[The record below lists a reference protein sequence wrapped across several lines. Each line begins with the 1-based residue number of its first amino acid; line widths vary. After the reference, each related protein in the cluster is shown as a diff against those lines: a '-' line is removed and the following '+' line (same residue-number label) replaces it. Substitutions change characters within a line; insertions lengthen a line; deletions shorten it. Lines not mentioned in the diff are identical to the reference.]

1 MTDYVAIDLEMTG
14 LTPRLDRIIE
24 IGAIKHKAGSIETFQ
39 TLVDPEMPLTEEVTE
54 ITGITNDMLEGATDI
69 DSAMTSFMEFV
80 GDLPLVAHCVSMDYA
95 FLKQWALNHKVDM
108 AYQGVD
114 TLYLSRRLCP
124 DTEKHTL
131 LAMQEYFGIKND
143 KQHRALG
150 DAVACDELYQK
161 LLEKFGDQDPSIFEP
176 RPLHYSGKKQTPA
189 TQRQLKYLKELLA
202 YHNLTPESQDI
213 VFEKLTR
220 SEASRKTDQLLST
233 YGRMNEK

>member
-1 MTDYVAIDLEMTG
+1 
-14 LTPRLDRIIE
+14 
-24 IGAIKHKAGSIETFQ
+24 
-39 TLVDPEMPLTEEVTE
+39 
-54 ITGITNDMLEGATDI
+54 
-69 DSAMTSFMEFV
+69 MEFV

-150 DAVACDELYQK
+150 DAAACDELYQK
-161 LLEKFGDQDPSIFEP
+161 LLEKFGDQDPSIFAP